1 MTEYDPDTAPGG
13 HDERADDRAH
23 RIAEREAERQVAAI
37 ELAKAGIVTTESLSA
52 SLAAV
57 SLAALGA
64 AIPQDDGR
72 RHVLIVEEGGMSYI
86 APHLWADRADC
97 EPLRHA
103 FEAFRAE
110 VGESRASEGTE
121 TMRPGRFY
129 CSVDF
134 DGNFAPGS
142 RIPEG
147 ASS

>member
-23 RIAEREAERQVAAI
+23 RIAEREAEREAAM
-37 ELAKAGIVTTESLSA
+37 
-52 SLAAV
+52 
-57 SLAALGA
+57 
-64 AIPQDDGR
+64 IPQDDGR

-86 APHLWADRADC
+86 APHLWADRPDC

-110 VGESRASEGTE
+110 VGESRAGEGTE
-121 TMRPGRFY
+121 TMKPGRFY